1 MKWDQLKTI
10 ETNRLVLRKM
20 SENDALDLF
29 LLRSHPSSSE
39 YTDSLPDK
47 SIEDT
52 RIYINK
58 MNIGVDSNRWRIW
71 AIQEKSI
78 NKVIGSISIWNIN
91 EEENKGE
98 FGFGIHPDYW
108 NQGYMT
114 EALLATVDYGFSDMK
129 LSTIEAYTEE
139 TNKRSRNLLERCG
152 FNNQKTIQEK
162 GFLKPQVFNM
172 VIYVIDNKE

>member
-71 AIQEKSI
+71 A
-78 NKVIGSISIWNIN
+78 
-91 EEENKGE
+91 
-98 FGFGIHPDYW
+98 FGILTKKKTRV
-108 NQGYMT
+108 N
-114 EALLATVDYGFSDMK
+114 LVLAY
-129 LSTIEAYTEE
+129 
-139 TNKRSRNLLERCG
+139 
-152 FNNQKTIQEK
+152 IQIIGIK
-162 GFLKPQVFNM
+162 A
-172 VIYVIDNKE
+172 I